1 MNRILFL
8 FAAALCSCTEQPDPA
23 PLRTTDRILAELHN
37 PRSKNG
43 VVVAH
48 RGDWR
53 NRPEK
58 AVGANE

>member
-8 FAAALCSCTEQPDPA
+8 FAAALCSCTAQPDPA

-37 PRSKNG
+37 PTSKDVL
-43 VVVAH
+43 VVSH

-53 NRPEK
+53 NWP
-58 AVGANE
+58 